1 MASSPVKSAVRVLEV
16 LDFFRQQRRPASL
29 KAIADRLQYPPSSAT
44 VLLKNL
50 TDLGYLSYDRGARE
64 YFPTLRVASLGD
76 WINHELFGRGE
87 IFELMQDLHS
97 ATGEAVSIA
106 LQNDIHLQYIR
117 VIQSIHPLRFHTE
130 EGSLRPL
137 TQSVTGWL
145 ILSTHSDAMVER
157 LVRRANIATP
167 ASQERQPLAL
177 MQERVA
183 QARRE
188 GAMYSEN
195 IPFAGGA
202 TVAALLPVKVQ
213 GKAVV
218 LGVGGTIER
227 IRPNRDKYLQML
239 RDMAASVRPAA

>member
-1 MASSPVKSAVRVLEV
+1 MPKLIPVPDTLSQPFWDAVN
-16 LDFFRQQRRPASL
+16 QRRLVLQHCAQC
-29 KAIADRLQYPPSSAT
+29 DRLQYPPSSAT

-145 ILSTHSDAMVER
+145 ILTLHTER
-157 LVRRANIATP
+157 KSLEEIFHKLTLEPDQSPTLVLPADRGIADTEQIEDVP
-167 ASQERQPLAL
+167 GIAAICDNEAQTDDTAEEERQ
-177 MQERVA
+177 
-183 QARRE
+183 
-188 GAMYSEN
+188 
-195 IPFAGGA
+195 
-202 TVAALLPVKVQ
+202 
-213 GKAVV
+213 
-218 LGVGGTIER
+218 
-227 IRPNRDKYLQML
+227 
-239 RDMAASVRPAA
+239 

>member
-1 MASSPVKSAVRVLEV
+1 
-16 LDFFRQQRRPASL
+16 
-29 KAIADRLQYPPSSAT
+29 
-44 VLLKNL
+44 
-50 TDLGYLSYDRGARE
+50 
-64 YFPTLRVASLGD
+64 
-76 WINHELFGRGE
+76 
-87 IFELMQDLHS
+87 
-97 ATGEAVSIA
+97 
-106 LQNDIHLQYIR
+106 
-117 VIQSIHPLRFHTE
+117 
-130 EGSLRPL
+130 
-137 TQSVTGWL
+137 
-145 ILSTHSDAMVER
+145 MVER

-239 RDMAASVRPAA
+239 REMAASVRPAA